1 MYLFFLIYYCL
12 LFDWVGFVG
21 LYMIFYLNLYRFN
34 LFKILVILVFNK
46 YFVFNG
52 RVDILCWIFVFK
64 IYVCVNNI
72 FFIERYICYVGFML
86 YILNMYICK
95 YVYFRKDI
103 LKDI

>member
-1 MYLFFLIYYCL
+1 MYLFFLIYFCL

-64 IYVCVNNI
+64 IYVCVNNKI
-72 FFIERYICYVGFML
+72 FIERYMLCWFYVV
-86 YILNMYICK
+86 YIE
-95 YVYFRKDI
+95 YVYM
-103 LKDI
+103 